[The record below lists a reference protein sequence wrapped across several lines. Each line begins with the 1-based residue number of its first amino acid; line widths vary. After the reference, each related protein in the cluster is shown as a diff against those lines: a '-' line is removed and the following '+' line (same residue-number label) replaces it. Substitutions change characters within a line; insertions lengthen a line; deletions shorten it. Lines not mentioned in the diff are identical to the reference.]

1 MLASA
6 VIVELLFEF
15 PLFTVGFGVGAAA
28 FVSTFITTV
37 LFAVF
42 SILYFFKFEISTTTL
57 AHSSLSPILTDV
69 TPALL
74 TLSVSP
80 TPSNFIPAKSTTTL
94 SGELNVKSE

>member
-1 MLASA
+1 M
-6 VIVELLFEF
+6 
-15 PLFTVGFGVGAAA
+15 FTVGFGVGAAA

-37 LFAVF
+37 LFDVF

-57 AHSSLSPILTDV
+57 ALSSLSPILTDV